1 MGAKRYNST
10 YSLVLGG
17 CDRSASC
24 PGHLKPRKRALLYPL
39 NKRLS
44 GPQNWFGCFGK
55 EKQFCPHH
63 KSNHYSSPI

>member
-44 GPQNWFGCFGK
+44 GPQNWFGRLENSKISFPYRG
-55 EKQFCPHH
+55 
-63 KSNHYSSPI
+63 